1 MRSFESLSE
10 QEILALAI
18 SQEEE
23 DARIYDDFADG
34 LKENYPEQAKKFAQM
49 RRDEDRHRH
58 RLIELYRQRFGEH
71 IPLIRRQDV
80 RGFVRRRPVWLVRP
94 LGLKAVQKAAE
105 VMELET
111 ERFYEVA
118 ARRSGDAGVR
128 QLLGDL
134 AEEERH
140 HAHTAEQIAQLG
152 LSEEESAQ
160 QKRLFVL
167 QVIQPGL
174 AGLMDGSVST
184 LAPLFAAA
192 LATQNSGDAFRVG
205 LAASFG
211 AGISMGFAEA
221 LSDDG
226 SLTGR
231 GHPWARGTVC
241 GLMTTLGGLGHSLPY
256 LLRDVKTATW
266 IAVAVVLVE
275 LGVISWVR
283 QKYMDTPWSS
293 AVIQVVLGGLLVF
306 GVGLLIGS
314 S

>member
-1 MRSFESLSE
+1 MRSFESLTE

-34 LKENYPEQAKKFAQM
+34 LKDNYPAQAEKFAQM
-49 RRDEDRHRH
+49 RREEDGHRH
-58 RLIELYRQRFGEH
+58 RLIELYRDRFGEH
-71 IPLIRRQDV
+71 IPLIRGQDV
-80 RGFVRRRPVWLVRP
+80 RGFMRRRPVWLVRP
-94 LGLKAVQKAAE
+94 LGLRAVQKASE

-111 ERFYEVA
+111 KRFYEAA
-118 ARRSGDAGVR
+118 ARRTGDAGMR

-140 HAHTAEQIAQLG
+140 HAHAAEQIAQTK
-152 LSEEESAQ
+152 LSETESDQ

-192 LATQNSGDAFRVG
+192 LATHSSGDAFRVG

-231 GHPWARGTVC
+231 GHPWARGGVC

-256 LLRDVKTATW
+256 LISDVKTATW

-283 QKYMDTPWSS
+283 HKYMDSPWSS

-306 GVGLLIGS
+306 GVGLLIGMS
-314 S
+314 

>member
-1 MRSFESLSE
+1 MRSFDSLSE
-10 QEILALAI
+10 REILALAI

-23 DARIYDDFADG
+23 DARIYDDIADG
-34 LKENYPEQAKKFAQM
+34 LQENYPDQARKFADL
-49 RRDEDRHRH
+49 RREEDAHRH
-58 RLIELYRQRFGEH
+58 RLLELYRRRFGEH
-71 IPLIRRQDV
+71 VPLIRRQDV

-94 LGLKAVQKAAE
+94 LGLKAVRREAE
-105 VMELET
+105 LMELET
-111 ERFYEVA
+111 KRFYEVA
-118 ARRSGDAGVR
+118 ARRTTDAGMR

-140 HAHTAEQIAQLG
+140 HAQTAERLVKTK
-152 LSEEESAQ
+152 LSEEESASQ
-160 QKRLFVL
+160 QRLFL
-167 QVIQPGL
+167 MQVIQPGL

-192 LATQNSGDAFRVG
+192 FATHSSVDAFRVG

-226 SLTGR
+226 TLTGR
-231 GHPWARGTVC
+231 GHPWARGAVC

-256 LLRDVKTATW
+256 LISNVKTATA
-266 IAVAVVLVE
+266 IAVGVVLVE
-275 LGVISWVR
+275 LGIIAWVR
-283 QKYMDTPWSS
+283 KRFMDTPLSS

-306 GVGLLIGS
+306 AVGILIGKS
-314 S
+314 

>member
-1 MRSFESLSE
+1 MRSFESLTE
-10 QEILALAI
+10 KEILALAI

-23 DARIYDDFADG
+23 DAHIYDDFADG
-34 LKENYPEQAKKFAQM
+34 LKENYPAQAEMFAQM
-49 RRDEDRHRH
+49 RREEDGHRH
-58 RLIELYRQRFGEH
+58 RLIELYRARFGEH

-94 LGLKAVQKAAE
+94 LGLQAVQKAAE

-111 ERFYEVA
+111 KRFYEVA
-118 ARRSGDAGVR
+118 ARRSADAGMR

-140 HAHTAEQIAQLG
+140 HAQAAEQIAQTKLT
-152 LSEEESAQ
+152 ETESDQ

-192 LATQNSGDAFRVG
+192 LATHSSGDAFRVG

-231 GHPWARGTVC
+231 GHPWARGAVC

-256 LLRDVKTATW
+256 MLSDVKTATW

-283 QKYMDTPWSS
+283 HKYMDSPWSS
-293 AVIQVVLGGLLVF
+293 AAIQVVLGGLLVF

-314 S
+314 T